1 MSDILKDFHQFLQQS
16 PTPWHAVE
24 AAAERLSRAKAIHLE
39 EGEKWKLQK
48 GKRYFVKRG
57 GSICAFSLPE
67 KSPTKMTILAA
78 HTDSPA
84 LKLKP
89 NPEVVAEPIHL
100 LETEIYGGPLLS
112 SWFNRDLVIA
122 GRIVFEDKQGK
133 TQEKLV
139 FLEETPLFIPQLAI
153 HLDREVNDKGLMINK
168 QDHMRPIF
176 ALSKDKKNLLEPL
189 LKKHVPFKNL
199 LSFDLFLVPLEKPR
213 YLGINDEMLAS
224 YRLDNLASSHACITA
239 CITIWS
245 KAPASDALQ
254 MTVLW
259 DAEEI
264 GSRTVDGAAS
274 PFAADILK
282 RIQAFYAM
290 TDEEFICMKTD
301 SLCLSVDVAHAY
313 SPNHAKKYDP
323 QHQLMPGHGIVI
335 KYNAD
340 KKYVTDAK
348 TAAPVIS
355 ACKKAK
361 LPFQSFASH
370 SNFTSGSTIGPIF
383 AHTMGIPTA
392 DIGSAIFSMHS
403 TREVMAVKDHL
414 EMCQLLTALLKR

>member
-1 MSDILKDFHQFLQQS
+1 MSAILEDFIKFLHES
-16 PTPWHAVE
+16 PTSWHAVE
-24 AAAERLSRAKAIHLE
+24 AAAKRFTTAKAAALE
-39 EGEKWKLQK
+39 EGKKWKLQK
-48 GKRYFVKRG
+48 GKRYFVRRG
-57 GSICAFSLPE
+57 GSICAFSLPA
-67 KSPTKMTILAA
+67 KSPAQMTILAA

-89 NPEVVAEPIHL
+89 HPEIVAEPIHL

-112 SWFNRDLVIA
+112 SWFNRDLAIA
-122 GRIVFEDKQGK
+122 GRIVFEDSHGK

-139 FLEETPLFIPQLAI
+139 FLDETPLFIPQLAI

-168 QDHMRPIF
+168 QDHLRPIF
-176 ALSKDKKNLLEPL
+176 TLSKDKKNLLEHL
-189 LKKHVPFKNL
+189 LKKHVPFKHL

-213 YLGINDEMLAS
+213 YLGMTDEMLAS
-224 YRLDNLASSHACITA
+224 YRLDNLTSSHACITA
-239 CITIWS
+239 WS
-245 KAPASDALQ
+245 KAPVTDSLQ

-264 GSRTVDGAAS
+264 GSRTVDGAS
-274 PFAADILK
+274 STFVGDVLK
-282 RIQAFYAM
+282 RIKAFYEM

-301 SLCLSVDVAHAY
+301 SLCLSIDVAHAY
-313 SPNHAKKYDP
+313 NPNHTKKYDP
-323 QHQLMPGHGIVI
+323 KHQMMPGHGIVI

-340 KKYVTDAK
+340 KKYVTDAR
-348 TAAPVIS
+348 TAAPIIS

-414 EMCQLLTALLKR
+414 EMCQLLTVLLR